1 MKIVVTGAS
10 GFLGGHLIEEM
21 VSKGYDVIG
30 MVRKSSDTSFLRS
43 LGVKLRVG
51 DLTIPE
57 SLEQATRDID
67 IVIHLAAYYTF
78 FGEKEMY
85 RRINVE
91 GTRLLLEASLRNNVK
106 RFIYCS
112 STEAIGPVKNPPAEE
127 DYPPNP
133 SYEYGRS
140 KLEAEK
146 IVRNYG
152 ERGVEYTIL
161 RPSGI
166 YGPRNV
172 DDISYWFITAYAKNA
187 LPTRII
193 VGDGSN
199 LIQFAHVKDVV
210 QGFLL
215 VLEKPEASE
224 NQTYFISE
232 DRAYT
237 YLEVYE
243 ILSELCN
250 RAPPRIHIPPML
262 AKAVVAPVDSFNR
275 LRGRVVFTWRTSTVN
290 DLTCDRAYSVRKAMR
305 ELGFKPKYDL
315 KTGLR
320 ETVEWY
326 RENGYIR

>member
-1 MKIVVTGAS
+1 MRILVTGAS

-30 MVRKSSDTSFLRS
+30 MVRKSSDTGFLRS
-43 LGVKLRVG
+43 LGVELRVG
-51 DLTIPE
+51 DLTAPE
-57 SLEQATRDID
+57 SLSQATEGID
-67 IVIHLAAYYTF
+67 VVIHLAAYYTF
-78 FGEKEMY
+78 FGKEDLY
-85 RRINVE
+85 RKVNVE
-91 GTRLLLEASLRNNVK
+91 GTRLLLEAALNNGVR

-112 STEAIGPVKNPPAEE
+112 STEAIGPVKNPPADE
-127 DYPPNP
+127 DSPPNP

-146 IVRNYG
+146 VVRSYG
-152 ERGVEYTIL
+152 EGGIEYSIL

-172 DDISYWFITAYAKNA
+172 NDISYWFITAFAKNA

-193 VGDGSN
+193 VGDGKN
-199 LIQFAHVKDVV
+199 LIQFAYVEDVV

-215 VLEKPEASE
+215 VLEKPEVSK

-237 YLEVYE
+237 YLEVYK
-243 ILSELCN
+243 ILAELCN
-250 RAPPRIHIPPML
+250 REPPRIHVPPLL
-262 AKAVVAPVDSFNR
+262 AKTFVIPVELFNR
-275 LRGRVVFTWRTSTVN
+275 IRGKVDFTWRTSTVN
-290 DLTCDRAYSVRKAMR
+290 DMTSDRAYSISKAMKD
-305 ELGFKPKYDL
+305 LGFRPKYDL

-320 ETVEWY
+320 ETIEWY
-326 RENGYIR
+326 RENGYIS

>member
-1 MKIVVTGAS
+1 MRILVTGAS
-10 GFLGGHLIEEM
+10 GFLGGHLVEEM

-30 MVRKSSDTSFLRS
+30 MVRKSSNTGFLKS
-43 LGVKLRVG
+43 LGVQLRTG
-51 DLTIPE
+51 DLTVPE
-57 SLEQATRDID
+57 SLSQATKNID

-78 FGEKEMY
+78 FGKKDLY
-85 RRINVE
+85 RKINVE
-91 GTRLLLEASLRNNVK
+91 GTRMLLEAALTNGVK

-112 STEAIGPVKNPPAEE
+112 STEAIGPVRNPPADE
-127 DYPPNP
+127 DSPPNP

-146 IVRNYG
+146 VVRSYCG
-152 ERGVEYTIL
+152 SIEYSII

-172 DDISYWFITAYAKNA
+172 NDVSYWFITAFAKNA

-193 VGDGSN
+193 VGDGKN

-215 VLEKPEASE
+215 VLEKPEASK

-237 YLEVYE
+237 YLEVYK
-243 ILSELCN
+243 ILAALCN
-250 RAPPRIHIPPML
+250 REPPKIHVPP
-262 AKAVVAPVDSFNR
+262 VVAKTLVMPVELFNR
-275 LRGRVVFTWRTSTVN
+275 LRGKVDFTWRISIVD
-290 DLTCDRAYSVRKAMR
+290 DLTSNRAYSVSKAMR
-305 ELGFKPKYDL
+305 DLGFRPKYDL
-315 KTGLR
+315 KTGLK
-320 ETVEWY
+320 ETIEWY
-326 RENGYIR
+326 RENGYIS

>member
-1 MKIVVTGAS
+1 MKILVTGAS
-10 GFLGGHLIEEM
+10 GFLGGHLVEEM
-21 VSKGYDVIG
+21 SSRNYNVIG
-30 MVRKSSDTSFLRS
+30 MVRETSDTSFLRS
-43 LGVKLRVG
+43 LGVELRVG
-51 DLTIPE
+51 DLTVPE
-57 SLEQATRDID
+57 SLSRVAEKID

-78 FGEKEMY
+78 FGKKEMY
-85 RRINVE
+85 KKVTVE
-91 GTRLLLEASLRNNVK
+91 GTRHLLEASLKNGVK

-112 STEAIGPVKNPPAEE
+112 STEAIGPVEKPPAKE
-127 DYPPNP
+127 DSPPNP

-146 IVRNYG
+146 IVREYG
-152 ERGVEYTIL
+152 EKGMEYTIL

-172 DDISYWFITAYAKNA
+172 NDVSYWFMTAFAKNA
-187 LPTRII
+187 FPTRIM
-193 VGDGSN
+193 VGDGRN

-215 VLEKPEASE
+215 VLEKPEISR

-232 DRAYT
+232 DKAYT
-237 YLEVYE
+237 YLEVYK

-250 RAPPRIHIPPML
+250 RAPPRIHVPPIL
-262 AKAVVAPVDSFNR
+262 AKSLVAPVELFNR
-275 LRGRVVFTWRTSTVN
+275 LRGKIDFTWKTSTVN
-290 DLTCDRAYSVRKAMR
+290 DLTSNRAYSVSKAMK

-315 KTGLR
+315 KTGLK
-320 ETVEWY
+320 ETIEWY

>member
-1 MKIVVTGAS
+1 MKILVTGAS

-30 MVRKSSDTSFLRS
+30 MVRKSSNTSFLRS

-57 SLEQATRDID
+57 SLKQATEDID

-78 FGEKEMY
+78 FGKKEMY
-85 RRINVE
+85 RKVNVE
-91 GTRLLLEASLRNNVK
+91 GTRLLLEASLRNDVK
-106 RFIYCS
+106 RFVYCS

-127 DYPPNP
+127 DSPPNP

-172 DDISYWFITAYAKNA
+172 DDISFWFITAYVKNA

-193 VGDGSN
+193 VGDGRN
-199 LIQFAHVKDVV
+199 LIQFVHVKDVV
-210 QGFLL
+210 KGFLL
-215 VLEKPEASE
+215 VLDKPEISE

-232 DRAYT
+232 DRAYA

-250 RAPPRIHIPPML
+250 RAPPRIHVTPIL
-262 AKAVVAPVDSFNR
+262 AKAFVAPVELFNR
-275 LRGRVVFTWRTSTVN
+275 LRGRVVFTWKTSTVN
-290 DLTCDRAYSVRKAMR
+290 DLTSDRAYSIRKAVR

-320 ETVEWY
+320 ETIEWY
-326 RENGYIR
+326 RENGYI